1 MGFKKKVNNKESLII
16 HPYRNQY
23 ISSNICFNDFFI
35 EIHQQTSEENIFNFK
50 NKSLLTVIESSC
62 HGCEIMT
69 DPLNLKMDK
78 KLISDYP
85 N

>member
-1 MGFKKKVNNKESLII
+1 
-16 HPYRNQY
+16 
-23 ISSNICFNDFFI
+23 
-35 EIHQQTSEENIFNFK
+35 
-50 NKSLLTVIESSC
+50 LTVIESSC